1 MFGSSCPKKSGSGG
15 LPGGASWLTL
25 CSAEESAAPAGALFC
40 TFVIFLLRWH
50 MARIRKKVVIEQ
62 GLLFSA
68 PDIQEKLTAGT
79 DEAGRGCLAGPVVA
93 GAVIFADGFDLM
105 GLDDSKVLKAD
116 ERDRLAE
123 EIRTLAVGWG
133 IGLAWMN
140 EISRINILQASLMA
154 MTRAV
159 AAMRVRM
166 HAKGSAVPARL
177 LIDGT
182 QIIPP
187 LYFRQFGIPLP
198 EQEAVV
204 DGDAKIPSISAASVL
219 AKTFRDELMNRF
231 DARWPEYGFAR
242 HKGYGTKE
250 HKEAL
255 KKYGPCPLHRLDFRG
270 VLPPKVQEQGWLC

>member
-1 MFGSSCPKKSGSGG
+1 
-15 LPGGASWLTL
+15 
-25 CSAEESAAPAGALFC
+25 
-40 TFVIFLLRWH
+40 
-50 MARIRKKVVIEQ
+50 MARSRKKAVVIEQ
-62 GLLFSA
+62 GMLFSA
-68 PDIQEKLTAGT
+68 PDSQQMLTAGT

-105 GLDDSKVLKAD
+105 GLDDSKVLKPE
-116 ERDRLAE
+116 ERDRLAG
-123 EIRTLAVGWG
+123 EIRSLAVGWG

-166 HAKGSAVPARL
+166 GAKEKSVPARL

-182 QIIPP
+182 QI
-187 LYFRQFGIPLP
+187 
-198 EQEAVV
+198 
-204 DGDAKIPSISAASVL
+204 VL
-219 AKTFRDELMNRF
+219 AKTFRDELMTRL

-250 HKEAL
+250 HREAL
-255 KKYGPCPLHRLDFRG
+255 RKYGPCPLHRLDFRG
-270 VLPPKVQEQGWLC
+270 VLPPRVQEQGWLC

>member
-1 MFGSSCPKKSGSGG
+1 
-15 LPGGASWLTL
+15 
-25 CSAEESAAPAGALFC
+25 
-40 TFVIFLLRWH
+40 
-50 MARIRKKVVIEQ
+50 MAKARRKAVIEQ

-68 PDIQEKLTAGT
+68 PAPQEMLVAGT

-93 GAVIFADGFDLM
+93 AAVIFADGFDLM
-105 GLDDSKVLKAD
+105 GLDDSKVLKAE
-116 ERDRLAE
+116 EREHLAD
-123 EIRTLAVGWG
+123 EIRSLAVGWG
-133 IGLAWMN
+133 IGLAWMG
-140 EISRINILQASLMA
+140 EIARINILQASLMA

-166 HAKGSAVPARL
+166 GAKADPVPARL

-187 LYFRQFGIPLP
+187 MYFRKFGVPLP

-204 DGDAKIPSISAASVL
+204 DGDALVPAISAASIL
-219 AKTFRDELMNRF
+219 AKTFRDDLMVKF

-250 HKEAL
+250 HREAL
-255 KKYGPCPLHRLDFRG
+255 AKFGPCPLHRLDFRG
-270 VLPPKVQEQGWLC
+270 VLPPKQMQQGRLC

>member
-1 MFGSSCPKKSGSGG
+1 
-15 LPGGASWLTL
+15 
-25 CSAEESAAPAGALFC
+25 
-40 TFVIFLLRWH
+40 

-116 ERDRLAE
+116 ERDRLAG

-133 IGLAWMN
+133 IGLARMN
-140 EISRINILQASLMA
+140 ELSRINILQASLMA

-182 QIIPP
+182 QILPP
-187 LYFRQFGIPLP
+187 LYIRQFGIPLP

-204 DGDAKIPSISAASVL
+204 DGDALFSNHCGA
-219 AKTFRDELMNRF
+219 
-231 DARWPEYGFAR
+231 
-242 HKGYGTKE
+242 
-250 HKEAL
+250 
-255 KKYGPCPLHRLDFRG
+255 
-270 VLPPKVQEQGWLC
+270 QQ

>member
-1 MFGSSCPKKSGSGG
+1 
-15 LPGGASWLTL
+15 
-25 CSAEESAAPAGALFC
+25 
-40 TFVIFLLRWH
+40 
-50 MARIRKKVVIEQ
+50 MARSRKKAVVIEQ
-62 GLLFSA
+62 GMLFSA
-68 PDIQEKLTAGT
+68 PDSQQMLTAGT

-105 GLDDSKVLKAD
+105 GLDDSKVLKPE
-116 ERDRLAE
+116 ERDRLAG
-123 EIRTLAVGWG
+123 EIRSLAVGWG

-166 HAKGSAVPARL
+166 GAKEKSVPARL

-198 EQEAVV
+198 EQEAMV
-204 DGDAKIPSISAASVL
+204 DGDAKVPAISAASVL
-219 AKTFRDELMNRF
+219 AKTFRDELMTRL

-250 HKEAL
+250 HREAL
-255 KKYGPCPLHRLDFRG
+255 RKYGPCPLHRLDFRG
-270 VLPPKVQEQGWLC
+270 VLPPRVQEQGWLC

>member
-1 MFGSSCPKKSGSGG
+1 
-15 LPGGASWLTL
+15 
-25 CSAEESAAPAGALFC
+25 
-40 TFVIFLLRWH
+40 
-50 MARIRKKVVIEQ
+50 MARIRKKAVIEQ

-68 PDIQEKLTAGT
+68 PDMQEPFTAGT

-105 GLDDSKVLKAD
+105 GLDDSKVLKAT
-116 ERDRLAE
+116 ERERLAV
-123 EIRTLAVGWG
+123 EIRSLAVGWG
-133 IGLAWMN
+133 IGLAWMD
-140 EISRINILQASLMA
+140 EIARINILQASLMA

-159 AAMRVRM
+159 AAMRIRM
-166 HAKGSAVPARL
+166 KVQEKAVPARL

-187 LYFRQFGIPLP
+187 LYFRSFGIPLP

-204 DGDAKIPSISAASVL
+204 DGDALVPSISAASIL
-219 AKTFRDELMNRF
+219 AKTFRDDLMTKL

>member
-1 MFGSSCPKKSGSGG
+1 MARTPKKS
-15 LPGGASWLTL
+15 
-25 CSAEESAAPAGALFC
+25 
-40 TFVIFLLRWH
+40 
-50 MARIRKKVVIEQ
+50 VIEQ

-68 PDIQEKLTAGT
+68 PLTQEALVAGA

-93 GAVIFADGFDLM
+93 AAVIFPEGFDLM

-116 ERDRLAE
+116 ERDRLAA
-123 EIRTLAVGWG
+123 EIRQLATGWG
-133 IGLAWMN
+133 IGLAWMD
-140 EISRINILQASLMA
+140 EIARINILQASLMA

-159 AAMRVRM
+159 AAMRIRM
-166 HAKGSAVPARL
+166 KAEGLVPARL

-187 LYFRQFGIPLP
+187 MYFRKFGMPAP

-204 DGDAKIPSISAASVL
+204 DGDALVPAISAASIL
-219 AKTFRDELMNRF
+219 AKTFRDELMVKL

-250 HKEAL
+250 HREAL
-255 KKYGPCPLHRLDFRG
+255 AKFGPCPLHRLDFRG
-270 VLPPKVQEQGWLC
+270 VLPPKKQEQGWLC

>member
-1 MFGSSCPKKSGSGG
+1 
-15 LPGGASWLTL
+15 
-25 CSAEESAAPAGALFC
+25 
-40 TFVIFLLRWH
+40 
-50 MARIRKKVVIEQ
+50 MARPRKKAVIEQ
-62 GLLFSA
+62 GMLFSA
-68 PDIQEKLTAGT
+68 PDAQQMLTAGV

-93 GAVIFADGFDLM
+93 GAVIFSDGFDLM
-105 GLDDSKVLKAD
+105 GLDDSKVLKPE
-116 ERDRLAE
+116 ERDRLAG
-123 EIRTLAVGWG
+123 EIRSLAVGWG

-166 HAKGSAVPARL
+166 RATDRAVPARL

-187 LYFRQFGIPLP
+187 LYFRKFGIPLP

-219 AKTFRDELMNRF
+219 AKTFRDELMTKL

-250 HKEAL
+250 HRDAL

>member
-1 MFGSSCPKKSGSGG
+1 MARTPKKS
-15 LPGGASWLTL
+15 
-25 CSAEESAAPAGALFC
+25 
-40 TFVIFLLRWH
+40 
-50 MARIRKKVVIEQ
+50 VIEQ

-68 PDIQEKLTAGT
+68 PLTQEALVAGA

-93 GAVIFADGFDLM
+93 AAVIFPEGFDLM

-116 ERDRLAE
+116 ERYRLAA
-123 EIRTLAVGWG
+123 EIRQLATGWG
-133 IGLAWMN
+133 IGLAWMD
-140 EISRINILQASLMA
+140 EIARINILQASLMA

-159 AAMRVRM
+159 AAMRIRM
-166 HAKGSAVPARL
+166 KAEGLVPARL

-187 LYFRQFGIPLP
+187 MYFRKFGMPAP

-204 DGDAKIPSISAASVL
+204 DGDALVPAISAASIL
-219 AKTFRDELMNRF
+219 AKTFRDELMVKL

-250 HKEAL
+250 HREAL
-255 KKYGPCPLHRLDFRG
+255 AKFGPCPLHRLDFRG
-270 VLPPKVQEQGWLC
+270 VLPPKKQEQGWLC

>member
-1 MFGSSCPKKSGSGG
+1 MARTKKKS
-15 LPGGASWLTL
+15 
-25 CSAEESAAPAGALFC
+25 
-40 TFVIFLLRWH
+40 
-50 MARIRKKVVIEQ
+50 VIEQ

-68 PDIQEKLTAGT
+68 PLTQEALVAGA

-93 GAVIFADGFDLM
+93 AAVIFPEGFDLM

-116 ERDRLAE
+116 ERDRLAA
-123 EIRTLAVGWG
+123 EIRQLSTGWG
-133 IGLAWMN
+133 IGLAWMD
-140 EISRINILQASLMA
+140 EIARINILQASLMA

-166 HAKGSAVPARL
+166 KAEGLVPARL

-187 LYFRQFGIPLP
+187 MYFRKFGMPAP

-204 DGDAKIPSISAASVL
+204 DGDALVPAISAASIL
-219 AKTFRDELMNRF
+219 AKTFRDDLMVKL

-250 HKEAL
+250 HREAL
-255 KKYGPCPLHRLDFRG
+255 AKFGPCSLHRLDFHG
-270 VLPPKVQEQGWLC
+270 VLPPKKQEQGWLC

>member
-1 MFGSSCPKKSGSGG
+1 
-15 LPGGASWLTL
+15 
-25 CSAEESAAPAGALFC
+25 
-40 TFVIFLLRWH
+40 

-93 GAVIFADGFDLM
+93 GAVIFAEGFDLM

-116 ERDRLAE
+116 ERDRLAG

-133 IGLAWMN
+133 IGLSWMN

-166 HAKGSAVPARL
+166 HARGSAVPARL

-231 DARWPEYGFAR
+231 DARWPEYGFTR

>member
-1 MFGSSCPKKSGSGG
+1 
-15 LPGGASWLTL
+15 
-25 CSAEESAAPAGALFC
+25 
-40 TFVIFLLRWH
+40 
-50 MARIRKKVVIEQ
+50 MARTRKKAVIEQ
-62 GLLFSA
+62 GMLFSI
-68 PDIQEKLTAGT
+68 PDTQQLLTAGT

-105 GLDDSKVLKAD
+105 GLDDSKVLKAE

-123 EIRTLAVGWG
+123 EIRALAVGWG
-133 IGLAWMN
+133 IGLAWMQ

-166 HAKGSAVPARL
+166 HAQERAVPARL

-187 LYFRQFGIPLP
+187 LYFRKFGIPLP

-219 AKTFRDELMNRF
+219 AKTFRDELMTRL
-231 DARWPEYGFAR
+231 DERWPEYGFAK
-242 HKGYGTKE
+242 HKGYGTRE
-250 HKEAL
+250 HREAL

-270 VLPPKVQEQGWLC
+270 VLPQKMQEQGWLC

>member
-1 MFGSSCPKKSGSGG
+1 
-15 LPGGASWLTL
+15 
-25 CSAEESAAPAGALFC
+25 
-40 TFVIFLLRWH
+40 
-50 MARIRKKVVIEQ
+50 MARPRKKAVIEQ
-62 GLLFSA
+62 GMLFSV
-68 PDIQEKLTAGT
+68 PDTGQMLTAGT
-79 DEAGRGCLAGPVVA
+79 DEAGRGCLAGRVVG

-105 GLDDSKVLKAD
+105 GLDDSKVLRAE
-116 ERDRLAE
+116 ERDRLAG
-123 EIRTLAVGWG
+123 EIRSLSVGWG

-140 EISRINILQASLMA
+140 EISRINILLTSLMA

-166 HAKGSAVPARL
+166 HAKDRALPARL
-177 LIDGT
+177 LNDGT

-204 DGDAKIPSISAASVL
+204 DGDAKVPSISAASVL
-219 AKTFRDELMNRF
+219 AKTFRDELMTRF

-255 KKYGPCPLHRLDFRG
+255 KKYGPCPLHLLDFRG
-270 VLPPKVQEQGWLC
+270 VLPPRVQEQGWLC